1 MINNFNTPNGW
12 RSCFTFELVFS
23 FYFASFRSVTTDEA
37 GSPVEGEP
45 HTPNTQPRMEK
56 I

>member
-1 MINNFNTPNGW
+1 MW
-12 RSCFTFELVFS
+12 LCFTFELVFS
-23 FYFASFRSVTTDEA
+23 FYFASFRSFATDEA
-37 GSPVEGEP
+37 GNPVEGEP